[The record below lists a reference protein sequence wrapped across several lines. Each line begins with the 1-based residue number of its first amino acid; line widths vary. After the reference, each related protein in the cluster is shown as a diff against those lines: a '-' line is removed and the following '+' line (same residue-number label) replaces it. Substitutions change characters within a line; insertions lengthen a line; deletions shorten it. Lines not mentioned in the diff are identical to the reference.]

1 MLSSND
7 QKWLQAM
14 CEQYDCPMSLVKR
27 FDASTSTC
35 SYVFEHFQNAT
46 AMESFEYLYGLIKDC
61 PKEYLQAFVFLLT
74 ELPDVPDKIMFAAA
88 DTAEKACVI
97 MMRKYTTGHK
107 RNVAGKVSIND
118 VQYESL
124 VDLLM
129 SNCLIEPYLALI
141 KLKDTAG
148 DVNKSQ
154 TVSGVFGGHRMPAF
168 NIALSLDDMNIRGR
182 QILSVVE
189 FCDGDYQLAAKLVSE
204 RDEDM
209 IAYVNKMTAL
219 TNKETDGLLTNIPIA
234 VQGGASSTQLD
245 FTRTEYKMSILNID
259 NYANADV
266 HAHKID
272 YSSMDIGQSTPTDL
286 AIKILEHN
294 GFEKMWCIPVE
305 DAFGHTCHNLCYVH
319 PETGDMFYA
328 GSAKDTSCVYG
339 GGRIIAAR
347 KPGLPVAF
355 LDSDEGL
362 HGNKERFDN
371 ADWCAYECDYRNSV
385 IQDWKKHLPPV
396 TWQEI
401 PWELYPTKG
410 CVYLPIPSCINDN
423 AFYSA
428 TNQLPECLSDYFSL
442 FYSESYALSRMINSL
457 KAPELLDQL
466 LSEEH
471 KKFFAAVLK
480 DKYTYFVKSNYV
492 DILQAHMLLD
502 MFKLAAAY
510 VDLPAEEIARYR
522 EVIISVHDEADDL
535 IPYNFVPDALDKFVL
550 SQVLPDYPEPSVS
563 ELPQDALQ
571 WMKSYAPDSY
581 NDGDVWRLYSSMR
594 NLYEKSR
601 QS

>member
-14 CEQYDCPMSLVKR
+14 CEQYACPMSLVKR

-107 RNVAGKVSIND
+107 RNVAGRVSIND

-129 SNCLIEPYLALI
+129 ANCLIEPYLALT
-141 KLKDTAG
+141 KLKSVAG

-154 TVSGVFGGHRMPAF
+154 AISGMFGGHRMPAL
-168 NIALSLDDMNIRGR
+168 NIALSLDDMNIRGK
-182 QILSVVE
+182 QILSVID
-189 FCDGDYQLAAKLVSE
+189 FCDGDYQFAARLVSE
-204 RDEDM
+204 RYDHM

-219 TNKETDGLLTNIPIA
+219 ENKDRDGLLTNIPIA
-234 VQGGASSTQLD
+234 VQGGASSTQHD
-245 FTRTEYKMSILNID
+245 FTQTEYKMSILNID

-272 YSSMDIGQSTPTDL
+272 YSSMDIGQSTSTDL
-286 AIKILEHN
+286 AIEILEHC
-294 GFEKMWCIPVE
+294 GFEKVWDIPVE
-305 DAFGHTCHNLCYVH
+305 DAFGGPCRNLCYVH

-328 GSAKDTSCVYG
+328 ESAKDNCCVYG
-339 GGRIIAAR
+339 GGRIVAAR
-347 KPGLPVAF
+347 KHGLPVVF
-355 LDSDEGL
+355 LDSDDGL
-362 HGNKERFDN
+362 HGNRERFDN
-371 ADWCAYECDYRNSV
+371 SDWCAYECDYRNSV

-401 PWELYPTKG
+401 PWEQYPTKG
-410 CVYLPIPSCINDN
+410 SVYLPIPNCIQSN
-423 AFYSA
+423 ALYFA
-428 TNQLPECLSDYFSL
+428 TDQLPECLSDYFLL
-442 FYSESYALSRMINSL
+442 FHQEGYALIGMINSL
-457 KAPELLDQL
+457 KAPELLEQL

-471 KKFFAAVLK
+471 KKFFTAVLK
-480 DKYTYFVKSNYV
+480 DKYSYFVKANYIG
-492 DILQAHMLLD
+492 ILQVHMLLD

-510 VDLPAEEIARYR
+510 TDLPAEEITRYR
-522 EVIISVHDEADDL
+522 EAIISVHSKADEL
-535 IPYNFVPDALDKFVL
+535 TSYSFVPDALDRFVL
-550 SQVLPDYPEPSVS
+550 SQVLSDYPEPSVS
-563 ELPQDALQ
+563 ELPQNALQ